1 MLSQEEIER
10 KVESVMSQAKSIGS
24 TGIPQLRGYQ
34 LPQKAGA
41 TTQPQGE
48 AVAGVERLKYN
59 NAGNVY
65 NDTIQGQPIDQT
77 PMQKL
82 SVAPVG
88 IPSETKTNDTTA
100 NIELPLGAGGALMR
114 GSDVPEGVYRGI
126 RNKQT
131 IDNVGNVIRGGFDR
145 ANTAIAENLPQPIVG
160 PEDTAP
166 MRETTFD
173 NDGYAYIGAG
183 REGNGLRRGEVQI
196 GNSAPQQASRY
207 IGDTDNELTSP
218 ANVEARRVERE
229 RRFNDPNAVR
239 MRKDIVEGA
248 GVQRATQAQRDQLAK
263 QTAVQGKTK
272 EAIQRDVDT
281 GKAEVRRDKAIED
294 RATQQGI
301 NRDFAANE
309 SQKAIED
316 RATQQGINRD
326 FAANESQKAIEDR
339 ATQQGINRDFAA
351 NESQKVIDG
360 KAEVQRLENKG
371 IEIKAR
377 NDAKIAESNAEVAK
391 LEAELKRTETKEAA
405 RELVKAKKDAAK
417 IKADALVTAEE
428 IKSDRD
434 VAERALDRAAEK
446 TAPGD
451 EVITRSS
458 DGETVTRAKASTMN
472 KMNKV
477 KAKVIYNKSV
487 VDYAYDF
494 ESGTSHA
501 YGWNKKAKQAKDKAF
516 LGTYP
521 DLTEADEP
529 YNFVDANYQKYR
541 DATPKGNV
549 TDAMIRQYVYEL
561 AVNRLPE

>member
-1 MLSQEEIER
+1 
-10 KVESVMSQAKSIGS
+10 
-24 TGIPQLRGYQ
+24 
-34 LPQKAGA
+34 
-41 TTQPQGE
+41 
-48 AVAGVERLKYN
+48 
-59 NAGNVY
+59 
-65 NDTIQGQPIDQT
+65 
-77 PMQKL
+77 MQKFP
-82 SVAPVG
+82 VAPVG

-100 NIELPLGAGGALMR
+100 NIELPLGAGGALMH

-173 NDGYAYIGAG
+173 NGGYAYIGAG
-183 REGNGLRRGEVQI
+183 RGGNGLRRGEVQI

-326 FAANESQKAIEDR
+326 FAANESQK
-339 ATQQGINRDFAA
+339 
-351 NESQKVIDG
+351 VIDG

-391 LEAELKRTETKEAA
+391 LEAELKRTETREAA
-405 RELVKAKKDAAK
+405 RELVNAKKDAAK

-434 VAERALDRAAEK
+434 VAERALARAAEK

-451 EVITRSS
+451 EVITLSS

-516 LGTYP
+516 LDTYP
-521 DLTEADEP
+521 GLTEADEP

-541 DATPKGNV
+541 DATPREKG

-561 AVNRLPE
+561 AVNGLP